1 MAARMAELPGFFLQ
15 QGDFTVG
22 QRAACFFSKAVQFSC
37 VGSLTSSV
45 GQFCTKSLVD
55 MRIKLDPT
63 NKPEV
68 ELAPVL
74 PTAAAY
80 AVFMGASSNTRYQV
94 VNSLEAYGLPLVPGG
109 PGVQTVVSS
118 VVRTLNNVRAHAADA
133 TDTLPL
139 TGSSTIH

>member
-1 MAARMAELPGFFLQ
+1 MAAHLALANQHVCDDNP
-15 QGDFTVG
+15 
-22 QRAACFFSKAVQFSC
+22 AAA
-37 VGSLTSSV
+37 
-45 GQFCTKSLVD
+45 LVAFE
-55 MRIKLDPT
+55 RSIQ
-63 NKPEV
+63 E
-68 ELAPVL
+68 A